1 MRTSELQEAVSRIE
15 LLIDDAALL
24 CRAYAASPDE
34 LRSCLADLGRCS
46 DEAKAAVEQGQ
57 DEEGI
62 LAKVE
67 ALEHLGD
74 RALRA
79 CREGAVLDPR
89 LREVLAQVCDEIA
102 ALKQRLH

>member
-1 MRTSELQEAVSRIE
+1 MQASQLQECVSRIE
-15 LLIDDAALL
+15 LLVDDATFA

-34 LRSCLADLGRCS
+34 LRSCLAALDRCS
-46 DEAKAAVEQGQ
+46 DEAKVAVEQGQ

-62 LAKVE
+62 RAKVE

-89 LREVLAQVCDEIA
+89 LREAVQQVREEIA
-102 ALKQRLH
+102 DLMRQLH

>member
-1 MRTSELQEAVSRIE
+1 MRANELQESVSRIE
-15 LLIDDAALL
+15 LLVDDAALA

-34 LRSCLADLGRCS
+34 LRSCLAELDRCS

-62 LAKVE
+62 RAKVE

-89 LREVLAQVCDEIA
+89 LRDAVQQVCDEIS
-102 ALKQRLH
+102 ALKQQLH